1 MEYIPAKDIIIGNHN
16 QRLLIAKKKQ
26 EEAMKVAK
34 SCDNGKCNLNINATV
49 SGKKNKDYD
58 EIPVSD
64 KVGIET
70 GKIIMEV

>member
-1 MEYIPAKDIIIGNHN
+1 
-16 QRLLIAKKKQ
+16 
-26 EEAMKVAK
+26 MKVAK